1 MATSEDH
8 STTTILQ
15 ALINEIQIWRDR
27 NYERTDGTQEYK
39 DGFIKGLTL
48 SQTFIRAML
57 LKIEEE

>member
-1 MATSEDH
+1 MATSEEH
-8 STTTILQ
+8 SSSTILQ

-27 NYERTDGTQEYK
+27 NYEFTNGTPEYK
-39 DGFIKGLTL
+39 EGFIKGLSL